1 MNKMKWKVV
10 GIGIYKKYAVVWFG
24 EAEDKETKPII
35 CKIILPK

>member
-24 EAEDKETKPII
+24 ERQRNKTYYLQNHLTKIV
-35 CKIILPK
+35 